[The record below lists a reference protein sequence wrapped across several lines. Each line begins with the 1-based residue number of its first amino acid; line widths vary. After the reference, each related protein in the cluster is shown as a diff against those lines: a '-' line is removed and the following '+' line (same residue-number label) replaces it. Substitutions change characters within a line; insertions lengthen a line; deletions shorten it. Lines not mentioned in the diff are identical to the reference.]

1 MQLIFL
7 LRKLNKNNSA
17 SILHI
22 IKIIKE
28 PIMIIGTSIMYYPE
42 VDSTNTLAMRMLKT
56 GKLSEGTVIRA
67 GYQTGGRGQPGNN
80 WESEEGKNLLIS
92 LVLYPEFLKPAEQF
106 LISMSISLGI
116 CDFLR
121 EYHINCMI
129 KWPNDIYAAD
139 EKIAGILIENAIS
152 GEKIINTVAGIGLN
166 INQTYFK
173 SGASNPA
180 SLKMLT
186 GKEYD
191 IEVCLNRLLPHL
203 DRRYKRLISG
213 KYQEIRKDYIS
224 SLYRYM
230 EWHSFLGKGQIFTG
244 RITAVNDSGLLQIED
259 RKGTIDEFAFRE
271 IEFTDK
277 GYSSR

>member
-1 MQLIFL
+1 MSL
-7 LRKLNKNNSA
+7 LRKLNKS
-17 SILHI
+17 SSVSVLHI
-22 IKIIKE
+22 IKY
-28 PIMIIGTSIMYYPE
+28 PAMIIGSSIIYYPE
-42 VDSTNTLAMRMLKT
+42 VDSTNTLAMGMLKT
-56 GKLSEGTVIRA
+56 GKLPEGAVIHA

-92 LVLYPEFLKPAEQF
+92 LILYPEFIKPAEQF
-106 LISMSISLGI
+106 LISMAISLGI

-121 EYHINCMI
+121 EYFSNCMI

-173 SGASNPA
+173 SGPPSPV

-186 GKEYD
+186 GREYD
-191 IEVCLNRLLPHL
+191 IKACLNRLLSNL
-203 DRRYKRLISG
+203 DKRYKKLISG
-213 KYQEIRKDYIS
+213 KHSDIRKDYTA

-230 EWHSFLGKGQIFTG
+230 EWHSFFGKGQPFTG
-244 RITAVNDSGLLQIED
+244 RITSVSVSGLLQIED
-259 RKGTIDEFAFRE
+259 RKGNINEFAFRE
-271 IEFTDK
+271 IEFADK
-277 GYSSR
+277 GYSNR